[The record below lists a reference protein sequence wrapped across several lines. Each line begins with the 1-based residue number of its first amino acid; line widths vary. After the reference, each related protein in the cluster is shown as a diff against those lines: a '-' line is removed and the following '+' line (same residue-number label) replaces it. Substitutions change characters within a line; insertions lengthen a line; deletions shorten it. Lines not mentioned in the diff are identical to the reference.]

1 MKKILSISFLIFLLD
16 MISKHLML
24 RLLQIGDSIDVIPN
38 FFSLT
43 LAKNTGIAF
52 SMFQG
57 KIYEV
62 ILITIF
68 VIFLLVDMIRHQLSS
83 KIEKIGYAFVIGG
96 ALGNLTDRIF
106 YGFVIDFL
114 DFNFWGWDYPIFNLA
129 DCFIVIGVILLF
141 ISNFK
146 ERGYYH
152 ASDS

>member
-146 ERGYYH
+146 ERGHYH